1 MTITFHHLT
10 APTPGDIA
18 QIRTV
23 YETNFPPVMRK
34 PFRELVD
41 GSRTGDVILLV
52 AREGDPPARIVGI
65 ATLAELPHT
74 SSFYLGFLATDQML
88 HNQGIGGK
96 LFDHMVEWV
105 AGVDRSK
112 NAIVWEVEAP
122 EAEPDHIHNRRI
134 RFYERH
140 GARVVGMAHTY
151 RMPDDKGG
159 VIPMR
164 LMWIPL
170 QGHTHPPDRDEVA
183 AWIAGIY
190 ALVYPDSPELCAQLI
205 AELDNAAP
213 ET

>member
-1 MTITFHHLT
+1 
-10 APTPGDIA
+10 
-18 QIRTV
+18 
-23 YETNFPPVMRK
+23 
-34 PFRELVD
+34 
-41 GSRTGDVILLV
+41 
-52 AREGDPPARIVGI
+52 
-65 ATLAELPHT
+65 
-74 SSFYLGFLATDQML
+74 ML

-105 AGVDRSK
+105 AGVDQSK

-170 QGHTHPPDRDEVA
+170 QGRTHPPDRDEVA